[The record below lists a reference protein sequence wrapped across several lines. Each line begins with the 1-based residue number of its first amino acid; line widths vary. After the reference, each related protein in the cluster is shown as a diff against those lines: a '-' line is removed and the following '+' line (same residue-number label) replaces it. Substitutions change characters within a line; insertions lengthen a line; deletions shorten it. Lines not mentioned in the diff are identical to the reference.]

1 MKKAVVY
8 KITNLIDGR
17 SYIGQ
22 TTRPDVRYKEH
33 FQYPLEQLFS
43 YNQIDVDI
51 REYGAEN
58 FNYEV
63 LEEYDVTFTVKEKL
77 HNAEQKYIELYNT
90 LYPNGYNK
98 DTGGLRGKKMCAE
111 SRKLISQKAS
121 GENNH
126 QWGNPLTAEHKQHI
140 YDTYKERGL
149 TEPVVQLTLSGE
161 FVAEYFSSREAARA
175 IGKPADFN
183 TNIVKACKG
192 KTSRAYG
199 YKWQYKRDYEKKH
212 NKDK

>member
-17 SYIGQ
+17 VYIGQ
-22 TTRPDVRYKEH
+22 TMRPETRYKEH
-33 FQYPLEQLFS
+33 FTHP
-43 YNQIDVDI
+43 NQDNTLVDVDI
-51 REYGAEN
+51 RKLAAEN
-58 FNYEV
+58 FSYEV
-63 LEEYDVTFTVKEKL
+63 LDEYDITFTVEEKL
-77 HNAEQKYIELYNT
+77 NQSERKYIEQYNS
-90 LYPNGYNK
+90 LYPNGYNIQK
-98 DTGGLRGKKMCAE
+98 GGSHRATMTPELREKFSK
-111 SRKLISQKAS
+111 SKQ
-121 GENNH
+121 GEKH
-126 QWGNPLTAEHKQHI
+126 PQWGNPLTAEHKQHI